1 MSETEDKATKAT
13 VNGLKIVSFV
23 SLRLAH
29 PASRLRSNVRG
40 MTAVEYIANN
50 VRIARFFR
58 YCTCLKDVLL
68 STDERSGA

>member
-29 PASRLRSNVRG
+29 PASRLRSNGRAV
-40 MTAVEYIANN
+40 TLVEYIMNN
-50 VRIARFFR
+50 VQIARFFPIA
-58 YCTCLKDVLL
+58 L
-68 STDERSGA
+68 A